1 VDHRLRWLLDLV
13 LTGAWVWVELVWYRN
28 VQPRPRLRLVTG
40 SAAPARGRRRG
51 RVNGVITIL
60 VSRREMEQRVRSAL
74 GPRAVVRVTTTWAE
88 LEQLIAGTRPLAVF
102 ADPLADPPGDPVG
115 HLARL
120 CRDRQMP
127 LILYTTLTPDCAAHL
142 IQLGQLGIRHVVFH
156 RFDDNAERLNQ
167 IVDSQGPPHSPPLP
181 PPPPPPP
188 PRSPP
193 PPAPL
198 LVA

>member
-1 VDHRLRWLLDLV
+1 MRWLFDV
-13 LTGAWVWVELVWYRN
+13 VAIVACIWWQRRKV
-28 VQPRPRLRLVTG
+28 RPKLRLVTG

-88 LEQLIAGTRPLAVF
+88 LAQVIAGTRPLAVF
-102 ADPLADPPGDPVG
+102 ADPLADVPGDPVG

-142 IQLGQLGIRHVVFH
+142 IQLGQLRIRHLVFH

-167 IVDSQGPPHSPPLP
+167 IVDSQGPPHSPPP

-188 PRSPP
+188 GSPP